1 MIWLK
6 ERILVFVV
14 ACGGGGGGEGRLGL
28 RLWMR
33 KSFDVESESGCK
45 CICR

>member
-14 ACGGGGGGEGRLGL
+14 VGGEGRLGL

-33 KSFDVESESGCK
+33 KSYDVESESGCK
-45 CICR
+45 CVCR